1 MMKKLVHDKREEN
14 TTVFKIKSKK
24 QSKWIPSDSNG
35 LEIINERGVELSS
48 R

>member
-1 MMKKLVHDKREEN
+1 MKKLVQ
-14 TTVFKIKSKK
+14 KIEKKNRYKNKK

-35 LEIINERGVELSS
+35 LEIINERVALKLST